1 MASILK
7 KAGTQARGRLR
18 RQQLVEAARRLLASH
33 ELDQL
38 TLADVAVEAGASKGS
53 AYHSY
58 ANIAELYMDVV
69 ATIGQELH
77 AVVAVPITTKPR
89 DWREVIALCL
99 RRGTELLNAD
109 PAARQ
114 LIHGPKSP
122 PAIKRSD
129 RANDLQIAGVILAQ
143 LQTLFRLEAETLNP
157 DQLYYAIE
165 IADVLYC
172 LSVQQHGEVIEAMAR
187 EGERAAIAYLEL
199 YLPVQL
205 PRR

>member
-1 MASILK
+1 MSNILK
-7 KAGTQARGRLR
+7 KTNTQARGRLK
-18 RQQLVEAARRLLASH
+18 RQQLIDAARRLLVNL
-33 ELDQL
+33 ELNEI
-38 TLADVAVEAGASKGS
+38 TLADVANEAGASKGS

-69 ATIGQELH
+69 GVIGQELLQ
-77 AVVAVPITTKPR
+77 AVSAPIEEKVC
-89 DWREVIALCL
+89 DWRDIIVLCL
-99 RRGTELLNAD
+99 RRGTELLNND

-129 RANDLQIAGVILAQ
+129 RANDLKVAEVIIGHLHK
-143 LQTLFRLEAETLNP
+143 LPQTKTAELSAET
-157 DQLYYAIE
+157 LYYAIE

-172 LSVQQHGEVIEAMAR
+172 LSVQNNGEITQQMSR

-199 YLPVQL
+199 YLPSST
-205 PRR
+205 RA

>member
-1 MASILK
+1 MSRIVK
-7 KAGTQARGRLR
+7 KANTQARGRLR
-18 RQQLVEAARRLLASH
+18 RQQLIAATRRLLASF
-33 ELDQL
+33 ELDQI
-38 TLADVAVEAGASKGS
+38 TLADVAAEAGASKGS

-69 ATIGQELH
+69 GVIGQELFA
-77 AVVAVPITTKPR
+77 AVAAPIEEDLD
-89 DWREVIALCL
+89 DWRDIFVLCL
-99 RRGTELLNAD
+99 RRGTALLVSD

-129 RANDLQIAGVILAQ
+129 RANDLQAAQVILGHLHKLAHIETSS
-143 LQTLFRLEAETLNP
+143 LTAETL
-157 DQLYYAIE
+157 YFAIE

-172 LSVQQHGEVIEAMAR
+172 LSVQQHGEIIEQMAR

-199 YLPVQL
+199 YLPS
-205 PRR
+205 